1 MRRVR
6 WLQATAVGA
15 ALAVGGLLLGAF
27 DPVDRLLLD
36 ARLGWRG
43 HPSDV
48 TAVRVIV
55 AHDPDLA
62 MLGDW
67 PWDRRV
73 HAQLVECLR
82 SAEASAV
89 GLDMLFDSAGRDAE
103 GDALFA
109 KTLGERGKGVL
120 GMGFEMHAERGANPT
135 PAERIA
141 RHSIPAPPGSR
152 FPLASRVLLP
162 LEALSEKAAVAFL
175 NAPADGD
182 GKTRHAWLLLEYQ
195 GRLFPSLPLAMY
207 LTHQG
212 RPLSEV
218 RVGDDGSL
226 RLPAAD
232 GKEIRVP
239 LDEEGRILF
248 DAPPMSAFPVRGY
261 GDVFTL
267 WEQGGAGALA
277 DYRKVPVLAGSIL
290 TGTSDVRASSGEAQ
304 VHGVF
309 LQASILANLIEGRF
323 LDEGRAWHRWA
334 LVGILALLG
343 AALGL
348 VLRGAWQAI
357 AVPLLLACTGGATFV
372 AARSLDYVPPLAAP
386 LAAGILAWAAAAT
399 MRAVGDARQRRR
411 VERVFQ
417 GFLPKPVLE
426 RLLRDPD
433 EPWSRPQR
441 RDGAVLLA
449 RITRHDAGR
458 LAPEEDAALLDDLL
472 GAAIGVVSAAGGT
485 VVNLDL
491 ARFCAVFGA
500 PLEIP
505 DAPTAAAR
513 AAMALKDALQRR
525 NAAWID
531 RTGAP
536 FDVALAL
543 HAGVLTV
550 GPVGTEQHRAYA
562 VFGPEVAVATELLA
576 RATADQILLSERLQA
591 LTGGKV
597 ETALVDQTSDGRSI
611 FELSGTHLP
620 EG

>member
-1 MRRVR
+1 MRLAR
-6 WLQATAVGA
+6 WLQAAGVGA
-15 ALAVGGLLLGAF
+15 ALAVGGHVVGAF
-27 DPVDRLLLD
+27 DPLDRLLLD

-43 HPSDV
+43 HPADV
-48 TAVRVIV
+48 TAVRVVV
-55 AHDPDLA
+55 AHDTDLE

-82 SAEASAV
+82 SADATVV
-89 GLDMLFDSAGRDAE
+89 GLDMLFDSVGRDAE
-103 GDALFA
+103 GDTLFA
-109 KTLGERGKGVL
+109 RTLEQKGKVVL
-120 GMGFEMHAERGANPT
+120 GSGFEMHGERGASPT
-135 PAERIA
+135 AAERIA

-152 FPLASRVLLP
+152 FPLAARAILP
-162 LEALSEKAAVAFL
+162 LSALSEKGAVAFL

-207 LTHQG
+207 LAHQG
-212 RPLSEV
+212 RTLADV
-218 RVGDDGSL
+218 RFADDGSL
-226 RLPAAD
+226 RLPRAD
-232 GKEIRVP
+232 GKEVRVP
-239 LDEEGRILF
+239 LDDQGRLLF
-248 DAPPMSAFPVRGY
+248 DPAPMAAFPVRGY
-261 GDVFTL
+261 GGVFTS
-267 WEQGGAGALA
+267 WEQGGAGGLT
-277 DYRKVPVLAGSIL
+277 DYRNVPVLAGSIL
-290 TGTSDVRASSGEAQ
+290 TGTSDVRASAREAQ

-309 LQASILANLIEGRF
+309 LQASILANLLEGRF
-323 LDEGRAWHRWA
+323 LDEGRAWHGWA
-334 LVGILALLG
+334 LIGLLALGG

-348 VLRGAWQAI
+348 VFRGAWQAL
-357 AVPLLLACTGGATFV
+357 AVPLLVGSIGSAALL
-372 AARSLDYVPPLAAP
+372 AARGLDYVPPMAAP

-399 MRAVGDARQRRR
+399 LRSVGDARQRRR

-426 RLLRDPD
+426 QLLRNPD
-433 EPWSRPQR
+433 EPWRRPQR

-449 RITRHDAGR
+449 RVTRHDAGR

-525 NAAWID
+525 NGAWID

-536 FDVALAL
+536 FDVAMAL

-562 VFGPEVAVATELLA
+562 VFGPEVAVATDLLA
-576 RATADQILLSERLQA
+576 RATADQILVSERLQA

-611 FELSGTHLP
+611 FEISSTGAPT
-620 EG
+620 G

>member
-1 MRRVR
+1 MRLVR
-6 WLQATAVGA
+6 WLQAATVGA
-15 ALAVGGLLLGAF
+15 ALAVGGHLLGAF
-27 DPVDRLLLD
+27 DAVDRLLLD
-36 ARLGWRG
+36 ARLGWRD
-43 HPSDV
+43 HPAEV
-48 TAVRVIV
+48 TSVRVIV
-55 AHDPDLA
+55 AHDPDLEL
-62 MLGDW
+62 LGDW

-82 SAEASAV
+82 SAEASTV
-89 GLDMLFDSAGRDAE
+89 GLDMLFDSVGREAE

-109 KTLGERGKGVL
+109 KTLGERGKVVV
-120 GMGFEMHAERGANPT
+120 GMGFEMHGERGASPT
-135 PAERIA
+135 SPERIA

-152 FPLASRVLLP
+152 FPLAARVLLP
-162 LEALSEKAAVAFL
+162 LDAVAEKGAVAFL

-207 LTHQG
+207 LAHVG
-212 RPLSEV
+212 RPLGDV
-218 RVGDDGSL
+218 RIDDDGAL
-226 RLPAAD
+226 RLPRAD
-232 GKEIRVP
+232 GRELRVP
-239 LDEEGRILF
+239 LDEGGRMLF
-248 DAPPMSAFPVRGY
+248 DAPRMSSYPVRGY
-261 GDVFTL
+261 GDVFAL
-267 WEQGGAGALA
+267 WERGGAGGLS
-277 DYRKVPVLAGSIL
+277 DYKGVPVLAGSIL
-290 TGTSDVRASSGEAQ
+290 TGTSDVRASAREAQ

-323 LDEGRAWHRWA
+323 LDEGRPWHRWA
-334 LVGILALLG
+334 ALVILALVG

-348 VLRGAWQAI
+348 GLRGAWQAI
-357 AVPLLLACTGGATFV
+357 AVPLLAGSCGGAALF
-372 AARSLDYVPPLAAP
+372 AARALDLVPPLSAP
-386 LAAGILAWAAAAT
+386 LAAGVLAWAAAAT

-417 GFLPKPVLE
+417 GFLPKPVLD

-441 RDGAVLLA
+441 REGAVLLA

-513 AAMALKDALQRR
+513 AAVALKDALQRR
-525 NAAWID
+525 NGAWIE

-536 FDVALAL
+536 FDVALSL

-562 VFGPEVAVATELLA
+562 VFGPEVAVATDLLA
-576 RATADQILLSERLQA
+576 RATADQILVSERLQA
-591 LTGGKV
+591 LTGGTV
-597 ETALVDQTSDGRSI
+597 ETALVDQTADGRSI
-611 FELSGTHLP
+611 FELSGSR
-620 EG
+620 